1 MRGSPP
7 VQLTLLLLVFL
18 GVGIPLVRLT
28 HGGAQPS
35 VAAPA
40 ADAEGPRPVFYR
52 IRYAQKPS
60 KLVIKQGSSELPLPA
75 TLPPSPLEGH
85 ASLAFTAQ
93 SLEWQVLAEWPPG
106 TPETALTIEV
116 EPDHLDKRS
125 QTNWSIDGRIE
136 DVFTFAWK
144 P

>member
-28 HGGAQPS
+28 SGTAPS
-35 VAAPA
+35 LESPA
-40 ADAEGPRPVFYR
+40 TVEEGPRSVFYR
-52 IRYAQKPS
+52 IRYAQVPR
-60 KLVIKQGSSELPLPA
+60 KLVIKQGSTELPLPA
-75 TLPPSPLEGH
+75 SLPPSPLEGH
-85 ASLAFTAQ
+85 ASLALAAQ

-106 TPETALTIEV
+106 TAETALTIEV

-136 DVFTFAWK
+136 DVFIFAWK